1 LEYILRLYNY
11 NSFNVYIFIT
21 CRLVLKLMMM
31 IKIIDF
37 ILNLIETY
45 SGKINGWA
53 WNKRWKDRQ
62 SGTGY
67 RK

>member
-1 LEYILRLYNY
+1 
-11 NSFNVYIFIT
+11 
-21 CRLVLKLMMM
+21 M

-53 WNKRWKDRQ
+53 WDKRWADRQ
-62 SGTGY
+62 KGTVY
-67 RK
+67 RSK